1 MPAKPKFD
9 NGALP
14 LPKVQLPAPKKAQ
27 RPRSPASKRLI
38 ESFQKSRRKIAPSR
52 PAPVYYRV

>member
-9 NGALP
+9 DSLP
-14 LPKVQLPAPKKAQ
+14 LPKIKMPALKKAK

-38 ESFQKSRRKIAPSR
+38 ESFQKSRRKIAPAR
-52 PAPVYYRV
+52 PAPSYYRV